1 MAGEDVAAS
10 VKNDLLFLQDPSWS
24 DRALGVLLY
33 GSFALGEAGPGS
45 DIDLCLVAPEAAD
58 KAALW
63 REFISHLSDS
73 RYEVR
78 IFELLPLYIKIAVIE
93 EGLVLYSRDVLEL
106 YEYFHPF
113 RREWEDQ
120 KHRQELSW
128 AEMKA
133 LIMESRGKRASCQG

>member
-1 MAGEDVAAS
+1 MAGEDVAAK
-10 VKNDLLFLQDPSWS
+10 VKNDLLFLQDRSWS

-33 GSFALGEAGPGS
+33 GSQARGEAGPGS
-45 DIDLCLVAPEAAD
+45 DIDLCIVAPEAAD

-63 REFISHLSDS
+63 REFISHLSDN

-78 IFELLPLYIKIAVIE
+78 IFELLPLHIKIAVME
-93 EGLVLYSRDVLEL
+93 EGLVVYSRDLLEL

-120 KHRQELSW
+120 KHRQEMSRD
-128 AEMKA
+128 EMRA
-133 LIMESRGKRASCQG
+133 LFQASRRVRASSKC